1 MTSTPL
7 ISVITPCFNYAKYLP
22 DLFNS
27 LINQTYSNWECL
39 VVDDGSIDDT
49 KEVVTKYSII
59 DSRIKYIHQ
68 LNSGP
73 STARINGLKNVNG
86 TYIQFI
92 DADDLIAKEKFA
104 LEVSIFN
111 LHPEVG
117 VVYSDYLLV
126 DEQLTKYWK
135 DSNTWNILSEDS
147 FYDFIKLWENG
158 LMIPLHSFLYK
169 KDCFNLYG
177 SFNEGFKTKEDWDLH
192 LNLSSNGVKFL
203 YHNYV
208 GVFYRI
214 QDKSSSRTNPLKNK
228 NDLLNVLSKYFSKKT
243 INLKYKRVILNRY
256 ADFVVQFIVEK
267 LVFNQIN
274 LVQVIQT
281 QNRVLNAFLLLIL
294 PFKLFV
300 RILKMFKN
308 KTVKLFKNRIEK
320 NA

>member
-1 MTSTPL
+1 
-7 ISVITPCFNYAKYLP
+7 
-22 DLFNS
+22 
-27 LINQTYSNWECL
+27 L